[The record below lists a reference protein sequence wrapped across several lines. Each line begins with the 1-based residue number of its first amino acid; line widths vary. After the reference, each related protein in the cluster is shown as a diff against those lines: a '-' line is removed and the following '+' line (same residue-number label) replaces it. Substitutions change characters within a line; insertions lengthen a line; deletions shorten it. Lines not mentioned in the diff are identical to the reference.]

1 MSQKRKW
8 TEAQFIDAVNSSL
21 SYAQVLE
28 KLGLKIAGSNYDTVK
43 RKIAELNLD
52 TSHMTG
58 KVWNQGERFR
68 QIKPKQPL
76 EKILVEH
83 STYVNTNHLR

>member
-1 MSQKRKW
+1 MSKKRKW

-43 RKIAELNLD
+43 RKSKN
-52 TSHMTG
+52 
-58 KVWNQGERFR
+58 
-68 QIKPKQPL
+68 
-76 EKILVEH
+76 
-83 STYVNTNHLR
+83 

>member
-1 MSQKRKW
+1 MSKKRKW

-43 RKIAELNLD
+43 RKIKELNLD

-58 KVWNQGERFR
+58 KAWNQGNRFK
-68 QIKPKQPL
+68 IVKPAKPL
-76 EKILVEH
+76 SEI
-83 STYVNTNHLR
+83 